1 MKTWARSN
9 SFSITI
15 VSYLIVWFY
24 QSKMLVINPLI
35 RTPKDSEM
43 ALSNQVKESVAQAA
57 GMLRESLAF
66 AARTEHPVVISSLT
80 DILVR
85 LESLE
90 HMEELM
96 DKFGKPRDIPTTLG

>member
-1 MKTWARSN
+1 
-9 SFSITI
+9 
-15 VSYLIVWFY
+15 
-24 QSKMLVINPLI
+24 MLVLSPLI
-35 RTPKDSEM
+35 RTPKESEM

-57 GMLRESLAF
+57 GALRESLAF

-96 DKFGKPRDIPTTLG
+96 DKFGKSNGLPTTLG